1 MVQPKDKKNVIGFGT
16 SKEESKEQDTAD
28 IVEKLRQAGVKPELL
43 GRVPVIVKLND
54 LTKSDLER
62 ILVEPKNSIVKQY
75 TTLLGYD
82 GVDLKFTPKAITY
95 IAEKA
100 ISKKTGARGLRSIM
114 EDALNPLMFE
124 LPDKEGVTSVKVR
137 VKDDKL
143 VFEEN

>member
-1 MVQPKDKKNVIGFGT
+1 VIGFST
-16 SKEESKEQDTAD
+16 SRVETEKQDTAD
-28 IVEKLRQAGVKPELL
+28 IVEKLRLAGVKPELL
-43 GRVPVIVKLND
+43 GRVPVIVTLSD

-62 ILVEPKNSIVKQY
+62 ILVEPKNSIVNQY

-82 GVDLKFTPKAITY
+82 GVNLKFTPRAITY

-114 EDALNPLMFE
+114 EGVLSPLMFE
-124 LPDKEGVTSVKVR
+124 LPDKEGITSVKVR

-143 VFEEN
+143 VFEES